1 MIYRLDASTLQSTGA
16 GHFDLKNFGLISA
29 PDGSALYATN
39 TLDGGISKIDPDNG
53 KVLKRLMFD
62 EKNEKGMPYGT
73 REIFL
78 HDGLLYVGGVG
89 DPGVIW
95 VVDAKT
101 LTLKTRI
108 KMPGS
113 GSQASSS
120 RRSATGFMR
129 RTAAGKSW

>member
-1 MIYRLDASTLQSTGA
+1 
-16 GHFDLKNFGLISA
+16 
-29 PDGSALYATN
+29 
-39 TLDGGISKIDPDNG
+39 
-53 KVLKRLMFD
+53 
-62 EKNEKGMPYGT
+62 MPYGT

-129 RTAAGKSW
+129 RTAAEKSW